1 MAYLHRLIF
10 VALVLLSSW
19 LPSTS
24 YASFPA
30 TSTTTCPSGTCT
42 EYSFSL
48 GGWHSTVS
56 AAADAMAQ
64 GMNNS
69 SSYAGVG
76 AGGARSYRVGSVS
89 GSTANFDMNSGGGW
103 NITFYSY
110 TATQRSV
117 TAAYS
122 CPVGSTL
129 SGSTCTCNG
138 GLTQSGNTCV
148 DPTAK
153 KCTDAKDGVDLFTGF
168 KSLPTFGASFCPSDG
183 AASACASKVSGG
195 FCVVKAGVKTCTHE
209 VTYTGGTCTP
219 PAPSTTE
226 PNPTPTVCKG
236 TYGQVN
242 GVDVCL
248 PIGTDPAATVE
259 TAKKTETTTTPPDGT
274 PSTTTTTDEKATC
287 IGSMCTTE
295 KTTTTTGPDGLPK
308 TTTEKKSE
316 SKDDFCKT
324 NPRDPQCVTSSF
336 GGSCSASFTCD
347 GDAIMCA
354 ISREQHVRNCKLFD
368 DVSSDEA
375 KLYDAQKNKTGS
387 QTGDLPGS
395 ETIAI
400 GSSSFDTSDA
410 IGGGSGCISDKSVT
424 VAGKV
429 VSIPFSSVCAHL
441 AMLGNIL
448 LAVSYLL
455 AGRILVRG

>member
-1 MAYLHRLIF
+1 MAHFHRLIF

-30 TSTTTCPSGTCT
+30 TLTPGVTNYTWRVYGNGACPTSSASATCDCAVSAYPFRDVSVTGATSAVCYGRWSSGGAASNTQPLIAQVTSTTPDT
-42 EYSFSL
+42 
-48 GGWHSTVS
+48 
-56 AAADAMAQ
+56 
-64 GMNNS
+64 
-69 SSYAGVG
+69 
-76 AGGARSYRVGSVS
+76 
-89 GSTANFDMNSGGGW
+89 
-103 NITFYSY
+103 
-110 TATQRSV
+110 
-117 TAAYS
+117 YS
-122 CPVGSTL
+122 CPANSTL

-138 GLTQSGNTCV
+138 GLAQSGNTCV

-219 PAPSTTE
+219 PAPSQTE
-226 PNPTPTVCKG
+226 PNPTPTPCKG

-242 GVDVCL
+242 GVDVCIPL
-248 PIGTDPAATVE
+248 GSDPSATVE

-316 SKDDFCKT
+316 SKDDFCKV

-336 GGSCSASFTCD
+336 GGSCSAGFKCD
-347 GDAIMCA
+347 GDAVMCA
-354 ISREQHVRNCKLFD
+354 IAREQHVRNCKLFD
-368 DVSSDEA
+368 DVSSVEA
-375 KLYDAQKNKTGS
+375 ELYDVQKNKAGS

-400 GSSSFDTSDA
+400 GASSFDTSDA
-410 IGGGSGCISDKSVT
+410 IGGGSGCIADKSVT
-424 VAGKV
+424 VAGTV
-429 VSIPFSSVCAHL
+429 VSIPFSSVCGHL

-448 LAVSYLL
+448 LVVSFLL
-455 AGRILVRG
+455 AGRIVVRG